1 MTKRQT
7 IYFILTLAVGI
18 AGFMLFRPSIW
29 QDRIEEY
36 LNDQMNANGWGIEI
50 SELSGHLFSTLYS
63 DNISMVHENGATVFL
78 PSITARIKILPLL
91 KRQIEIDKL
100 SVSHVAIQ
108 PYFESDYKSVSID
121 SFNFAPEKIPLNI
134 RDLHVDGNIY
144 VPYDDSSRTVHFLID
159 GMVKSSESDME
170 IDLREFEVFCARPR
184 IDVNINDIVGKI
196 SSRGITVDIG
206 KANLNEF
213 QVSGQFDY
221 DRGEESSVRARLEL
235 SEYEIPNKVFTQL
248 PLQPNLSRLS
258 ATFHFE
264 SDLTHFVGDLFVRN
278 ELGLDMG
285 GSFDLTRHSDY
296 FRLESLELEGND
308 ATLKIQGLFEDKGR
322 FNGTVQLEALDVSQW
337 IVDQPKTNLSGYF
350 LLDGEILE
358 KQITALDLNA
368 EISESLIFDK
378 EASSFS
384 GGVSYRDFELTI
396 TNPITVTIGPSIV
409 AVNGSAH
416 FEGKNLNLD
425 LALTDASTYL
435 INNFWTDSL
444 SGGWATGSM
453 ELTGPFD
460 TLGIS
465 ADLIING
472 FQYKNISLSAFEFL
486 GQLDNLNDFR
496 DGSVKIKFSG
506 GMWNNYGFESGS
518 GEFLLLEDRVEISS
532 FELKNGE
539 DYLQLNG
546 SVQNDSVLILDRF
559 QIAYQDHF
567 MINPWPLTIIKI
579 DDRFSFE
586 PFEVHVDDG
595 IFDGFIK
602 TNPIQGRL
610 KFSNVTTDLL
620 KLVDRDFG
628 YDLTGNIFGE
638 VSIGQDMNLG
648 DVSLDVT
655 IKNGEIANQ
664 QFDDFYIST
673 LFREGILHLE
683 ELTLTDGEKTGFQI
697 MGTFPI
703 IADTTKPRQV
713 DVQSSFKNI
722 DLTFLTQFTPKW
734 KPYLFGNFTGDF
746 ELGGNSQETQFDLD
760 GKIENA
766 YYGRIPL
773 GTVTGKG
780 HYANKKVEFSNFTS
794 EWMGNKIEGEASLP
808 VDYDLASPNAQQW
821 HPGGELEVK
830 IKGDFQSAVFL
841 SEYLAETDSIVGDIH
856 ISLDITGPPENL
868 IRNGSINIEQG
879 KVYTILMDEPVRQIF
894 ASGELKENQLSINS
908 FIGAL
913 YDSQGKID
921 STQNLSITGAMDFT
935 KFFEPH
941 FDLHAL
947 GERVFF
953 RSLNGDIEGFADVD
967 VTISGKDTLEVNGV
981 IAAKE
986 GAIYL
991 EFAGNEALTSSVE
1004 KGRVTTNYNIRFP
1017 IEDTFSIRNS
1027 QIDAKISGELA
1038 TSKQFDG
1045 DWNYSGEIE
1054 FIEGEIYYYVGDVFE
1069 NLRGVMTLDGQG
1081 FNPFMEVTASTRIGD
1096 AEIILGVYGPFDNPE
1111 WRFDSDKGYT
1121 ESDILQLL
1129 TFNTRVAE
1137 EGFTTEGLGTQ
1148 AQTILGAYLERQLER
1163 NFVRAT
1169 GLKSAGLIQ
1178 DVEISGDLLR
1188 PGEGEAFSISAK
1200 VNENFSFSY
1209 RRSFSLGAAYKN
1221 KVGVEYKL
1229 NPNFSVVGN
1238 VDETGKFYMKFR
1250 VRRVY

>member
-1 MTKRQT
+1 MTKRQS
-7 IYFILTLAVGI
+7 IYFILTLVIGV
-18 AGFMLFRPSIW
+18 AGFLFFRPSIW
-29 QDRIEEY
+29 QDRIETY
-36 LNDQMNANGWGIEI
+36 LNDQFHENGWKIEVNK
-50 SELSGHLFSTLYS
+50 LSGHLFSTLHS
-63 DNISMVHENGATVFL
+63 DNVSLIHKNGATVFL
-78 PSITARIKILPLL
+78 PSITTKIKILPLL
-91 KRQIEIDKL
+91 KRQIEIDQL
-100 SVSHVAIQ
+100 SVSQVAIQ
-108 PYFESDYKSVSID
+108 PYFESDDESVTID
-121 SFNFAPEKIPLNI
+121 SFEFAPEKIPINI
-134 RDLHVDGNIY
+134 RDLHVDGNFF
-144 VPYDDSSRTVHFLID
+144 VPYGDSSRTVQFLID
-159 GMVKSSESDME
+159 GMVKGSDSDME
-170 IDLREFEVFCARPR
+170 IDLQEFEVFCAQPR
-184 IDVNINDIVGKI
+184 IDVNIKNIVGKL
-196 SSRGITVDIG
+196 SSRGVYVEIG
-206 KANLNEF
+206 KANLNDF
-213 QVSGQFDY
+213 QISGMFDY
-221 DRGEESSVRARLEL
+221 DRGEESFVRAQLEL
-235 SEYEIPNKVFTQL
+235 LEYEIPSQVFTKL

-278 ELGLDMG
+278 ELGLDME

-308 ATLKIQGLFEDKGR
+308 ATLKMQGLFEDKGR
-322 FNGTVQLEALDVSQW
+322 FNGTIQLKEMDVSQW
-337 IVDQPKTNLSGYF
+337 MLDQPETNLSGYF
-350 LLDGEILE
+350 LIDGEIPE

-384 GGVSYRDFELTI
+384 GGVSFKDYELAI

-409 AVNGSAH
+409 TINGSAH
-416 FEGKNLNLD
+416 FEDEYLNLD
-425 LALTDASTYL
+425 LALIDASPFL

-444 SGGWATGSM
+444 SGGLATGSM
-453 ELTGPFD
+453 ELMGSFD
-460 TLGIS
+460 TLGLS

-472 FQYKNISLSAFEFL
+472 LQYRNISLSAFEFL

-496 DGSVKIKFSG
+496 NGSVKIKFSN
-506 GMWNNYGFESGS
+506 GMWNDYSFESGS

-559 QIAYQDHF
+559 QIAYQRHF
-567 MINPWPLTIIKI
+567 MINPRPLSIINSNE
-579 DDRFSFE
+579 RFLFE
-586 PFEVHVDDG
+586 PFEIHVDDG
-595 IFDGFIK
+595 IINGFMK
-602 TNPIQGRL
+602 TNPTQGRL

-620 KLVDRDFG
+620 KLADRDFV

-638 VSIGQDMNLG
+638 VSIGQDMNL
-648 DVSLDVT
+648 DDMSLDVS

-664 QFDDFYIST
+664 QFDDFYISA

-703 IADTTKPRQV
+703 IADNTKPRLV

-722 DLTFLTQFTPKW
+722 DLSFLTQFAPKW
-734 KPYLFGNFTGDF
+734 KPYLFGNLTGDF
-746 ELGGNSQETQFDLD
+746 DMGGNTQETQFDLD

-794 EWMGNKIEGEASLP
+794 EWMGNHIEGEASLP
-808 VDYDLASPNAQQW
+808 IDYDLASPNVQQW
-821 HPGGELEVK
+821 HPGGELAVK
-830 IKGDFQSAVFL
+830 TKGNFHSAVFL
-841 SEYLAETDSIVGDIH
+841 SEYLAETDSIIGDIQ
-856 ISLDITGPPENL
+856 ITLNIDGPPENL
-868 IRNGSINIEQG
+868 VRNGSINIKDGE
-879 KVYTILMDEPVRQIF
+879 VYTVLMDEPVRQIS
-894 ASGELKENQLSINS
+894 ASGDLIDNQLSIQ
-908 FIGAL
+908 ILTGAL
-913 YDSQGKID
+913 YDSQGKNKP
-921 STQNLSITGAMDFT
+921 TQNLSITGALDFA
-935 KFFEPH
+935 KFFEPR

-947 GERVFF
+947 GDRVFF

-967 VTISGKDTLEVNGV
+967 VRVAGKDTLEINGV

-986 GAIYL
+986 GAIYMEFTGDEVL
-991 EFAGNEALTSSVE
+991 ESAEE

-1038 TSKQFDG
+1038 TSKQFDA

-1054 FIEGEIYYYVGDVFE
+1054 LIEGEIYYYVGDVFE

-1081 FNPFMEVTASTRIGD
+1081 FNPFLELTASTRIGD

-1188 PGEGEAFSISAK
+1188 PGEGESFSISAK
-1200 VNENFSFSY
+1200 INENFSFSY